1 MVRSSTRTAITDIW
15 KEGILLNPT
24 GGETQAVDGTLSENL
39 LPGTLVLED
48 PANDQWIKAD
58 ASTAA
63 HSLQK
68 LGVIGYVKRVRA
80 SSNALVLITDQ
91 WDISEDEDKMAP
103 IITSGFV
110 SILADDP
117 NATIPALTAMILSTN
132 VGAIKIGTG
141 GGEITVGTLADYMI
155 DDDVYAILAM
165 GAYINKLFS
174 FDEVL

>member
-1 MVRSSTRTAITDIW
+1 MVRSTTRTAITDIW

-24 GGETQAVDGTLSENL
+24 GGEVQVADGTLSEDL
-39 LPGTLVLED
+39 IPGTLVVYD
-48 PANDQWIKAD
+48 APNDQWIKAD

-63 HSLQK
+63 HSLSS
-68 LGVIGYVKRVRA
+68 LGVIGYKKRVRA
-80 SSNALVLITDQ
+80 SSNALVLITDA
-91 WDISEDEDKMAP
+91 WDISEPEDKMAP

-117 NATIPALTAMILSTN
+117 NAGVPALTSMILSTN

-141 GGEITVGTLADYMI
+141 GGEVEVGKLADYMI
-155 DDDVYAILAM
+155 DDDVYAILGI
-165 GAYINKLFS
+165 GAYAGRLFS